1 MSPDTATAEPTDLAA
16 QLAAIKADADARR
29 AARPA
34 GYGMLRA
41 LQAKH
46 VYAGTVDP
54 AEVARR
60 RRRNKAAR
68 IARRAAR

>member
-1 MSPDTATAEPTDLAA
+1 MRFPYVRTATDEDRA
-16 QLAAIKADADARR
+16 KAGSASTQMAV
-29 AARPA
+29 
-34 GYGMLRA
+34 A
-41 LQAKH
+41 LNNRGLN

-68 IARRAAR
+68 QARRVHRQASR